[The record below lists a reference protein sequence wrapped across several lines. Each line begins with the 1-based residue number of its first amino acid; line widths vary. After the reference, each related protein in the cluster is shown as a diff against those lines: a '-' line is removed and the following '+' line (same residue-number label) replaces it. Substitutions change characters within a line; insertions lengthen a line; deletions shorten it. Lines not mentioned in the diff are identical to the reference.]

1 MESFEKIKKII
12 TELEESGD
20 VTKFTE
26 GAKGA
31 TQAGARI
38 RKAMQSLKTEAQ
50 TVRNDVQNLVNSRKT
65 AK

>member
-1 MESFEKIKKII
+1 MESFEKLKKII
-12 TELEESGD
+12 TDLEESGD
-20 VTKFTE
+20 VTKFAD

-38 RKAMQSLKTEAQ
+38 RKALQDIKTVSQDYRKEIQ
-50 TVRNDVQNLVNSRKT
+50 TVVNSRKT